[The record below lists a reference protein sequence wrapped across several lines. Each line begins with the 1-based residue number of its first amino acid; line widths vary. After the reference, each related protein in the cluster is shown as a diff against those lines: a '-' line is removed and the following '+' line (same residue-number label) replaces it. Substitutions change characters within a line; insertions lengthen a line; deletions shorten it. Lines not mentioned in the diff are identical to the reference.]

1 MVLSTVLTLTDCFVL
16 GSLLSLCVLLRRR
29 AVASRDRN
37 PRGRPYPPGPPGH
50 PLLTNV
56 LDWPQGNSWLKFSE
70 WKKQYG
76 GSLCGSRVVYS
87 LHVFTLC

>member
-1 MVLSTVLTLTDCFVL
+1 MVLRTVLTLTDCFVV
-16 GSLLSLCVLLRRR
+16 GSLLSLFVLLRRR

-76 GSLCGSRVVYS
+76 RSYYCAAILYGHSKR
-87 LHVFTLC
+87 